1 MLDVSSVYSP
11 SSLVI
16 STLSPSL
23 NVTLD
28 TATYNCP
35 CEKTVLVDIHQRV
48 PVIYQN
54 MLRPHIYDNIVE
66 KLENINSLWI
76 NNKINL
82 IMMLTK

>member
-1 MLDVSSVYSP
+1 
-11 SSLVI
+11 
-16 STLSPSL
+16 
-23 NVTLD
+23 
-28 TATYNCP
+28 
-35 CEKTVLVDIHQRV
+35 
-48 PVIYQN
+48 